1 MIAEQRR
8 RTAAIAIVAVTAA
21 AFAASAAA
29 QTQRNVSGGTGT
41 IYVGTYAKTILVV
54 DEASLRVTDTI
65 PVAVG
70 IPTSIAMSQDRTR
83 FYVRDPQYE
92 NVEIFDVKTR
102 ASLDR
107 FTLSQGNKR
116 VRINGFSVDPLHRFA
131 VLLIKTYTKQS
142 DRFEIGR
149 PTLVRYDLAK
159 KTVTDTIRWPRN
171 QEREFAQIVFSPKGD
186 LMYFFTPDDVL
197 IYSTDSLKQVDRWE
211 MQRVVE
217 EGFGR
222 LPFGFGNDVYEE
234 PGFNTGLFRITD
246 PVNRR
251 TLMGIARTDLVNRSV
266 DYYTL
271 GPTGPVG
278 AFRVAPGRRRAYGL
292 RQEVGNYEFWEFD
305 LENRRVVRKVTFTG
319 RPRMGLTPSSNGRFL
334 YIHTA
339 GPTIDLYDVSTFRLA
354 RTVDLGAD
362 MTSFI
367 LIPPAAATPA
377 PR

>member
-1 MIAEQRR
+1 MRSR
-8 RTAAIAIVAVTAA
+8 LLA
-21 AFAASAAA
+21 AFALGVALVTELAA
-29 QTQRNVSGGTGT
+29 QRGVTGGTGT

-54 DEASLRVTDTI
+54 DEATLRVVDTI
-65 PVAVG
+65 PVSIG
-70 IPTSIAMSQDRTR
+70 IPTAMGLSQDRTR

-92 NVEIFDVKTR
+92 NVEIIDIKTR
-102 ASLDR
+102 APIDK

-131 VLLIKTYTKQS
+131 VLLIKTTTKLS

-159 KTVTDTIRWPRN
+159 KAVTDTIRWPRN
-171 QEREFAQIVFSPKGD
+171 QERDFAQILFSPKGD

-222 LPFGFGNDVYEE
+222 LPFAFGNDVYEE

-251 TLMGIARTDLVNRSV
+251 QLMGVARTDLVNRSV

-292 RQEVGNYEFWEFD
+292 RQDVGNYEFWEFD
-305 LENRRVVRKVTFTG
+305 LENRRVARTVKFSG
-319 RPRMGLTPSSNGRFL
+319 RPRMGLTPSSNGRYL

-339 GPTIDLYDVSTFRLA
+339 GPTIDLYDVTNFRLA
-354 RTVDLGAD
+354 RSVDLGAD
-362 MTSFI
+362 MTGFI
-367 LIPPAAATPA
+367 LIPPTTTTTS
-377 PR
+377 R